1 MSPMGHAAKTITL
14 LWTLENDPH
23 FEGDKSQVYQ
33 EYGVAK
39 GQILNDFIYMRHL
52 NSQKVFSS

>member
-1 MSPMGHAAKTITL
+1 MSPVGNAAKTITL
-14 LWTLENDPH
+14 SWALENVCH

-39 GQILNDFIYMRHL
+39 GQILNDFTYIRHL
-52 NSQKVFSS
+52 NSQKNFNS

>member
-1 MSPMGHAAKTITL
+1 MGHAAKTITL
-14 LWTLENDPH
+14 FWTLENDPH